1 MQIQTVMELEWP
13 KSRTLTTP
21 NADENMEPLDSHSL
35 LVRLENGTAILE
47 DSLATSYKTKAYS
60 NHMI

>member
-35 LVRLENGTAILE
+35 LENGTAILE